1 MYKAELIEAISD
13 ECNFTKYY
21 TRFGKSFIN
30 LLIEIF
36 LRNKYD

>member
-1 MYKAELIEAISD
+1 MADSIEN

-21 TRFGKSFIN
+21 TRVGKSFIN

-36 LRNKYD
+36 SRNKYD